1 MGMML
6 SHPPTEVRLQKVIAR
21 SGITSRRQA
30 ELLMK
35 QGRVTVNGKAVTVMG
50 TCVDPKRD
58 HIKVNGRHLKPP
70 PPDVFLMV
78 HKPAGYVSTLKDP
91 EHRPTIADLLDKKS
105 VRTFPVGRLDYDSE
119 GLLLLT
125 NNGEIAQACLHPRFH
140 VEKTYLVKIKGHLS
154 EEALQKLEQGLTL
167 EDGPTAPARVRKVR
181 KVAVNSWIELT
192 IHEGRNHQVK
202 RMLQAVE
209 HLVLKLKRTKFGPL
223 NLGNLPLGNSRHL
236 TDREA
241 NALRDLLHAP
251 REPQKPSQTNKKA
264 LWAKST
270 KKRPTK
276 HGAKPGLQTKVK
288 KRQRRSKESL

>member
-1 MGMML
+1 MGMTSL
-6 SHPPTEVRLQKVIAR
+6 QPSTEIRLQKVIAQ
-21 SGITSRRQA
+21 SGVTSRRQA

-35 QGRVTVNGKAVTVMG
+35 QGRVTVNGKTVTIMG

-58 HIKVNGRHLKPP
+58 HIKVDGRHLKPQA
-70 PPDVFLMV
+70 PDVFMMV
-78 HKPAGYVSTLKDP
+78 NKPAGYVSTMKDP
-91 EHRPTIADLLDKKS
+91 QDRSTIADLLDKKS

-125 NNGEIAQACLHPRFH
+125 NNGDVAQACLHPRFH
-140 VEKTYLVKIKGHLS
+140 VEKTYLVKIKGHLL
-154 EEALQKLEQGLTL
+154 EDAIQKLEQGLTL

-181 KVAVNSWIELT
+181 KVAINSWIELT

-202 RMLQAVE
+202 RMLQAVG

-241 NALRDLLHAP
+241 NALRALLH
-251 REPQKPSQTNKKA
+251 EPSEPLVESPVINKKPG
-264 LWAKST
+264 WAKST
-270 KKRPTK
+270 KKRIVK
-276 HGAKPGLQTKVK
+276 HSSRPNQQRGSQ
-288 KRQRRSKESL
+288 KRLRRS

>member
-1 MGMML
+1 MGMTQ
-6 SHPPTEVRLQKVIAR
+6 SQPVNGVRLQKVIAR
-21 SGITSRRQA
+21 SGVSSRRQA

-78 HKPAGYVSTLKDP
+78 NKPAGYVSTMKDP
-91 EHRPTIADLLDKKS
+91 EHRPTITDLLDKKS

-125 NNGEIAQACLHPRFH
+125 NNGAVAQACLHPRFH

-154 EEALQKLEQGLTL
+154 EEAVQKLEQGLTL
-167 EDGPTAPARVRKVR
+167 EDGLTAPARVRKVR

-223 NLGNLPLGNSRHL
+223 NLGTLPVGNSRHL
-236 TDREA
+236 TDRET
-241 NALRDLLHAP
+241 NALRDLLHQPHESVQSAP
-251 REPQKPSQTNKKA
+251 GQQKGSV
-264 LWAKST
+264 
-270 KKRPTK
+270 
-276 HGAKPGLQTKVK
+276 G
-288 KRQRRSKESL
+288 

>member
-1 MGMML
+1 MML
-6 SHPPTEVRLQKVIAR
+6 SQPPTEVRLQKVIAR

-78 HKPAGYVSTLKDP
+78 HKPAGYVSTMKDP
-91 EHRPTIADLLDKKS
+91 ERRPTIGDLLDKKS

-140 VEKTYLVKIKGHLS
+140 VEKTYLVKIKGQLS
-154 EEALQKLEQGLTL
+154 ENAIKQLEEGLTL

-181 KVAVNSWIELT
+181 KVAVNSWIEMT

-202 RMLQAVE
+202 RMLQAVD

-223 NLGNLPLGNSRHL
+223 SLGNLSVGNSRHL

-241 NALRDLLHAP
+241 NALRDLLLAP
-251 REPQKPSQTNKKA
+251 REPQKATQTKKKA

-270 KKRPTK
+270 KKRSLAY
-276 HGAKPGLQTKVK
+276 GSKPGQQKRVK
-288 KRQRRSKESL
+288 KSNV

>member
-1 MGMML
+1 MTAAQP
-6 SHPPTEVRLQKVIAR
+6 SPDVRLQKVIAR

-35 QGRVTVNGKAVTVMG
+35 QGRVTVNGKAVTAMG
-50 TCVDPKRD
+50 TRVDPQRD

-78 HKPAGYVSTLKDP
+78 NKPAGYVSTMKDP
-91 EHRPTIADLLDKKS
+91 QLRPTIADLLDKTS

-125 NNGEIAQACLHPRFH
+125 NNGEVAQACLHPRFH

-154 EEALQKLEQGLTL
+154 EESIQKLEQGIDL
-167 EDGPTAPARVRKVR
+167 EDGLTAPARVRKVR

-192 IHEGRNHQVK
+192 IYEGRNHQVK

-209 HLVLKLKRTKFGPL
+209 HVVLKLKRTKFGPL
-223 NLGNLPLGNSRHL
+223 HLGNLSVGNSRHL

-241 NALRDLLHAP
+241 NALRDLLHQP
-251 REPQKPSQTNKKA
+251 REPLKSTPASKRA

-270 KKRPTK
+270 KTRQSKHRSRPSQKNTLK
-276 HGAKPGLQTKVK
+276 TQ
-288 KRQRRSKESL
+288 QRRKQELS

>member
-1 MGMML
+1 MTA
-6 SHPPTEVRLQKVIAR
+6 SPSSADVRLQKVIAQ
-21 SGITSRRQA
+21 SGMTSRRQA

-50 TCVDPKRD
+50 TCVNPTRD
-58 HIKVNGRHLKPP
+58 HIKVDGRHLKPP

-78 HKPAGYVSTLKDP
+78 NKPAGYVSTMKDP
-91 EHRPTIADLLDKKS
+91 ERRPTITDLLDKKS

-125 NNGEIAQACLHPRFH
+125 NNGAVAQACLHPRFH

-154 EEALQKLEQGLTL
+154 EASIHKLEQGVTL
-167 EDGPTAPARVRKVR
+167 EDGPTAAARVRKVR
-181 KVAVNSWIELT
+181 KVTANSWIELT

-223 NLGNLPLGNSRHL
+223 SLGNLPLGNSRHL

-241 NALRDLLHAP
+241 NALRDLIHPPSEPLAP
-251 REPQKPSQTNKKA
+251 IPTSKKPG
-264 LWAKST
+264 WAKSA
-270 KKRPTK
+270 KKRLSK
-276 HGAKPGLQTKVK
+276 HSSRLSKQNRPQT
-288 KRQRRSKESL
+288 RPRRP